1 MNGFK
6 TMFSSKVVGII
17 SNWLEH
23 KFMVIYRA
31 DAVQLTKKFS
41 DPKKRTVYIEKTV
54 NDAAKTFGIN
64 SNAVGYM
71 ALEDEA
77 DMKVCSIF
85 KKHKCIPAELYE
97 SYGTIRFIKMF
108 ALVLRALLT
117 EGTMVVDEFDASI
130 HPMALISIINIFRN
144 DEINKNN
151 AQLIFDTHNPI
162 FLNANIFSRD

>member
-1 MNGFK
+1 
-6 TMFSSKVVGII
+6 
-17 SNWLEH
+17 
-23 KFMVIYRA
+23 
-31 DAVQLTKKFS
+31 
-41 DPKKRTVYIEKTV
+41 
-54 NDAAKTFGIN
+54 
-64 SNAVGYM
+64 
-71 ALEDEA
+71 
-77 DMKVCSIF
+77 
-85 KKHKCIPAELYE
+85 
-97 SYGTIRFIKMF
+97 MF